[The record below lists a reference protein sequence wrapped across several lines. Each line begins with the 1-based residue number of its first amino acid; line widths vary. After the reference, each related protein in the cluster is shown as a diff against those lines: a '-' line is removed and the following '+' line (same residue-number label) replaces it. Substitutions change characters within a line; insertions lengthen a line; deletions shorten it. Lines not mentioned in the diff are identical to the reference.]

1 MNGVKLIE
9 QERNRQITEEGYDY
23 EHDRQES
30 LEELLR
36 AAVCYTK
43 VNYED
48 ITIDDW
54 PKSWNYTYWKPTVT
68 LRNLQKAGA
77 LIAAAIDK
85 YIDETHY
92 SNNM

>member
-9 QERNRQITEEGYDY
+9 QERNRQIVEEGYDY
-23 EHDRQES
+23 EHDKQES

-36 AAVCYTK
+36 AAVCYAK
-43 VNYED
+43 VNYEP
-48 ITIDDW
+48 IERFDW
-54 PKSWNYTYWKPTVT
+54 PYSWDYKYFKPTNT

-85 YIDETHY
+85 YQNEI
-92 SNNM
+92 

>member
-1 MNGVKLIE
+1 MNGIKLIE

-36 AAVCYTK
+36 AAVCYIK

-54 PKSWNYTYWKPTVT
+54 PKSWDYRAWKPTNT
-68 LRNLQKAGA
+68 LRNLQKGGA
-77 LIAAAIDK
+77 LITAAIDK
-85 YIDETHY
+85 YLNEHKLI
-92 SNNM
+92 

>member
-36 AAVCYTK
+36 AAVCYAK
-43 VNYED
+43 VNYEP
-48 ITIDDW
+48 IERSEW
-54 PKSWNYTYWKPTVT
+54 PHSWDYSYWKPTVT

-85 YIDETHY
+85 YLDENH
-92 SNNM
+92 S

>member
-43 VNYED
+43 VNYEPVERF
-48 ITIDDW
+48 DW
-54 PKSWNYTYWKPTVT
+54 PYSWDYRYWKPTNT

-85 YIDETHY
+85 YLSEHK
-92 SNNM
+92 